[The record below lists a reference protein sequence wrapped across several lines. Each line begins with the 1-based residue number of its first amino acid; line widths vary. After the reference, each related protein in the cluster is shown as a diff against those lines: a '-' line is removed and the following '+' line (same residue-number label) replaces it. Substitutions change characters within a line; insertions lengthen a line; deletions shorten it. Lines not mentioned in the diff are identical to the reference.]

1 MATSRDDFVIAIRSA
16 FLKKGNQQR
25 FSLIVLIFF
34 SISLIV
40 LSRLNV
46 PAINYLKISL
56 NEIIYRASFVVSIP
70 EQQLQNASIALKNHF
85 KLYEDLKITKKKIK
99 ELEFE
104 KYNSNYLSAENTRLR
119 KLIDEYIVQS
129 DELVAKVLLDKNS
142 PFLKSIIVNKGS
154 KDGVKLGMAVLD
166 NQYLIGKIVEVN
178 YSTSR
183 ALLVS
188 DLNSK
193 IPISVE
199 PGNFLSI
206 LSGTGKSYGKIQYTQ
221 QDFNFQESNIV
232 YTSGSGG
239 IFKSG
244 IPIGKIKIESN
255 ENIRVNFFSNLSQ
268 ITFVKLI
275 SFEKEEIEWAFR
287 LKNLFLEN
295 F

>member
-34 SISLIV
+34 SISLIL
-40 LSRLNV
+40 LSRLNL

-56 NEIIYRASFVVSIP
+56 NEIIYRVSFVVSIP
-70 EQQLQNASIALKNHF
+70 EQQIQNASIALKKHF
-85 KLYEDLKITKKKIK
+85 KLYDDLKITKKRIK
-99 ELEFE
+99 QLEFE

-221 QDFNFQESNIV
+221 KDFNFQESNVV

-255 ENIRVNFFSNLSQ
+255 ENIKVNFFSNLSQ

-275 SFEKEEIEWAFR
+275 SFEKEEIE
-287 LKNLFLEN
+287 
-295 F
+295 

>member
-40 LSRLNV
+40 LSRFNV
-46 PAINYLKISL
+46 PAINYLKVSL

-70 EQQLQNASIALKNHF
+70 EQQIQNASIVLKKHF
-85 KLYEDLKITKKKIK
+85 KLYEDLKISKKKIE

-199 PGNFLSI
+199 PGNLLSI

-221 QDFNFQESNIV
+221 QDFNFQESNVV

-275 SFEKEEIEWAFR
+275 SFEKEEI
-287 LKNLFLEN
+287 K
-295 F
+295 